1 MYQLFLSGVIRMSYR
16 WSRLELIRWTSIWTK
31 KFHAIKSLFESET
44 QIIEKDSHYF
54 YPFCISTYLH
64 IKLKTF
70 SIQNIAFLTS
80 VTIFLLSKHV
90 VKVGKQL
97 PFRRKTVLYD
107 SKAWNKAKYFSWKSK
122 FIFIYSTIGMKILI
136 TQCYFK
142 WNSFMYMVSLEIL
155 F

>member
-1 MYQLFLSGVIRMSYR
+1 MNQKVY
-16 WSRLELIRWTSIWTK
+16 
-31 KFHAIKSLFESET
+31 AIKSLFESET

-80 VTIFLLSKHV
+80 VTIFLLPKHV
-90 VKVGKQL
+90 VKVGKLL
-97 PFRRKTVLYD
+97 PFRRKIFLHD
-107 SKAWNKAKYFSWKSK
+107 SNAWNTT
-122 FIFIYSTIGMKILI
+122 FIFIYSTVRIKILI

-142 WNSFMYMVSLEIL
+142 WKFFYVYGIPWNSFLTIVSCLQSS
-155 F
+155 